1 MSIEVKTKTT
11 GFGSP
16 AETYVDKRL
25 DLNDLI
31 PNNQRQLGIFKGSE
45 NEIEKTNVD
54 HQKWLTRREFLSK
67 EFTTS
72 WDDIPLAF

>member
-1 MSIEVKTKTT
+1 MI
-11 GFGSP
+11 G
-16 AETYVDKRL
+16 YIDKY
-25 DLNDLI
+25 NKQK
-31 PNNQRQLGIFKGSE
+31 NNLEFYLEGINNGIDWSKVEYDKFE
-45 NEIEKTNVD
+45 YEIEKPNVD